1 MFRVAWAFIKWLAG
15 LVWALVRRK
24 TINWGTKLTD
34 LTSIIDRIILLIFK
48 TKPQPSSPK
57 RRRLRDF
64 FKRLR
69 RRG

>member
-1 MFRVAWAFIKWLAG
+1 MFRVAWTFIKWLAG

-24 TINWGTKLTD
+24 TIDWGTKLTD
-34 LTSIIDRIILLIFK
+34 LTAIIDRIILLIFK
-48 TKPQPSSPK
+48 TNPQPAKK